1 MDMMTAAFLSIAITT
16 LSVTTITA
24 AVSACA
30 RARLG
35 SLTTRSIR
43 ARTRPEFRRQATRVA
58 RTPHSARLIRPQYL
72 PALARARLLRA
83 QTPYLAI
90 TTPRRRQIVPARL
103 SGSVN
108 PAPQASYADRHE

>member
-1 MDMMTAAFLSIAITT
+1 MDMMTAAFLSIAIVTI
-16 LSVTTITA
+16 SVTTIM
-24 AVSACA
+24 AVIGSVARKKLGSPTA
-30 RARLG
+30 RARK
-35 SLTTRSIR
+35 
-43 ARTRPEFRRQATRVA
+43 RPEFRQQATRI
-58 RTPHSARLIRPQYL
+58 TGIPHSARRVHPQYL